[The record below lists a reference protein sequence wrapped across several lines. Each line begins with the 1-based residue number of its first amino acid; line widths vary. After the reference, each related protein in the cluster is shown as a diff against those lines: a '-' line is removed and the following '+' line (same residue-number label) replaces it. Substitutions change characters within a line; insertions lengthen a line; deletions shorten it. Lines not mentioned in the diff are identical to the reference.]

1 MKVIHE
7 SSRQKVRRSL
17 FANVVNVILSTL
29 TGVLIPKCLGATQ
42 YGYWQMMALFMTY
55 LPYLHLGWVDGMF
68 LRLGEKKEGQVDY
81 PLLHSEFLWFCVY
94 DILVS
99 GIFFLCALASHHADI
114 RLVLACTA
122 IECLVLLPRVYFQY
136 VLQATDKVGLYAR
149 NFVLERILISSCQ
162 IVMLAL
168 GKGDFLHIALCE
180 IGGKAVMLLA
190 ILRSGREVLQAPKV
204 GMRQAWNS
212 IGEDFYRGFKVT
224 FATISGML
232 LLGIVQFSIEYTWPI
247 ETFGMV
253 SFALVA
259 LICTVQFLNQ
269 FSVVLYPLVVQ
280 SPHGMY
286 GKLAHNSGLST
297 MKITALVGLF
307 YFPLEA
313 LMQWFLPE
321 YHQAIWYISCLLPVI
336 FFESRTTP
344 VLNTFLKASHQES
357 KLLSINVVMM
367 VVSGWTTILTVLV
380 RHDLTMV
387 IFSIVFL
394 LGIRMLLTEYMVW
407 KHVRIINI
415 SDLSWLLVLA
425 AASLVGYAVIDG
437 LEGWLLYVAVFLA
450 FVLANRKDLKQ
461 AHLAG

>member
-7 SSRQKVRRSL
+7 SSRQKVRKSL

-29 TGVLIPKCLGATQ
+29 TGILIPKCLGATQ

-68 LRLGEKKEGQVDY
+68 LRLGEEKEGQVDY
-81 PLLHSEFLWFCVY
+81 PLLHSEFLWFCLY

-149 NFVLERILISSCQ
+149 NFVFERILISSGQ

-168 GKGDFLHIALCE
+168 GKGDFLHVALCE

-190 ILRSGREVLQAPKV
+190 ILRYGREVFQAPRV
-204 GMRQAWNS
+204 GVKQAWTS

-280 SPHGMY
+280 SPHEKY

-344 VLNTFLKASHQES
+344 VLNTFLKASHQEN

-407 KHVRIINI
+407 KHVHIINT
-415 SDLSWLLVLA
+415 SDLCWLLVLA
-425 AASLVGYAVIDG
+425 TASLVGYAVIDG
-437 LEGWLLYVAVFLA
+437 LEGWLLYVGVFLA
-450 FVLANRKDLKQ
+450 FVLVNRKDLRQ
-461 AHLAG
+461 AHLAS

>member
-1 MKVIHE
+1 M
-7 SSRQKVRRSL
+7 
-17 FANVVNVILSTL
+17 
-29 TGVLIPKCLGATQ
+29 
-42 YGYWQMMALFMTY
+42 
-55 LPYLHLGWVDGMF
+55 
-68 LRLGEKKEGQVDY
+68 
-81 PLLHSEFLWFCVY
+81 
-94 DILVS
+94 
-99 GIFFLCALASHHADI
+99 GI
-114 RLVLACTA
+114 
-122 IECLVLLPRVYFQY
+122 
-136 VLQATDKVGLYAR
+136 
-149 NFVLERILISSCQ
+149 
-162 IVMLAL
+162 
-168 GKGDFLHIALCE
+168 
-180 IGGKAVMLLA
+180 
-190 ILRSGREVLQAPKV
+190 
-204 GMRQAWNS
+204 RQAWNS

-415 SDLSWLLVLA
+415 SDLCWLLVLA

>member
-1 MKVIHE
+1 M
-7 SSRQKVRRSL
+7 
-17 FANVVNVILSTL
+17 
-29 TGVLIPKCLGATQ
+29 
-42 YGYWQMMALFMTY
+42 
-55 LPYLHLGWVDGMF
+55 
-68 LRLGEKKEGQVDY
+68 
-81 PLLHSEFLWFCVY
+81 
-94 DILVS
+94 
-99 GIFFLCALASHHADI
+99 ASHHADI

-149 NFVLERILISSCQ
+149 NFVMERILISSCQ

-212 IGEDFYRGFKVT
+212 IGENFYRGFKVT

-415 SDLSWLLVLA
+415 SDLCWLLVLA

>member
-212 IGEDFYRGFKVT
+212 IGENFYRGFKVT

-253 SFALVA
+253 SFALDRK
-259 LICTVQFLNQ
+259 
-269 FSVVLYPLVVQ
+269 SVV
-280 SPHGMY
+280 
-286 GKLAHNSGLST
+286 
-297 MKITALVGLF
+297 
-307 YFPLEA
+307 
-313 LMQWFLPE
+313 
-321 YHQAIWYISCLLPVI
+321 
-336 FFESRTTP
+336 
-344 VLNTFLKASHQES
+344 
-357 KLLSINVVMM
+357 
-367 VVSGWTTILTVLV
+367 
-380 RHDLTMV
+380 
-387 IFSIVFL
+387 
-394 LGIRMLLTEYMVW
+394 
-407 KHVRIINI
+407 
-415 SDLSWLLVLA
+415 
-425 AASLVGYAVIDG
+425 
-437 LEGWLLYVAVFLA
+437 
-450 FVLANRKDLKQ
+450 
-461 AHLAG
+461 

>member
-1 MKVIHE
+1 MKVTHE
-7 SSRQKVRRSL
+7 SSRQKVRKSL

-29 TGVLIPKCLGATQ
+29 TGILIPKCLGATQ

-68 LRLGEKKEGQVDY
+68 LRLGEEKEGQVDY
-81 PLLHSEFLWFCVY
+81 PLLHSEFLWFCLY
-94 DILVS
+94 DVLVS
-99 GIFFLCALASHHADI
+99 GIFFLCALASHHRDV
-114 RLVLACTA
+114 RLVLTCTA
-122 IECLVLLPRVYFQY
+122 IECLVMLPRVYFQY

-149 NFVLERILISSCQ
+149 NFVFERILISSSQ

-168 GKGDFLHIALCE
+168 GKGDFLHVALCE
-180 IGGKAVMLLA
+180 IGGKAVMLFA
-190 ILRSGREVLQAPKV
+190 ILRYGREVLQAPRAGV
-204 GMRQAWNS
+204 RQTWNS
-212 IGEDFYRGFKVT
+212 IGKDFYRGFKVT

-269 FSVVLYPLVVQ
+269 FSVVLYPLIVQ
-280 SPHGMY
+280 SPHEKYGM
-286 GKLAHNSGLST
+286 LAHNSGLSA

-344 VLNTFLKASHQES
+344 VLNTFLKAGHQES

-407 KHVRIINI
+407 KHVRIINTG
-415 SDLSWLLVLA
+415 DLCWLLALA

-437 LEGWLLYVAVFLA
+437 LGGWLLYAAVFLA